1 VRNRLFDVLLRIV
14 TALLVVLPP
23 SLARGQSARPSS
35 CPPVVT
41 ATQARPLA
49 LVLSG
54 GGARGLA
61 HIGVLRVLDSL
72 GVRPEMVVGTSMGAL
87 VGSLYAGGLTG
98 RQLDSLARDLP
109 LQTLFRRYAP
119 TTLLTAGDFSAPVTA
134 LAPAFV
140 LEMRGG
146 AVRLQSPVAR
156 EAQINALFNQLLLR
170 ANFTAGGDFDR
181 LPHRFRAVATD
192 VHKRAAIVLGDGD
205 LAQAVRASIA
215 IPVVFAP
222 VYRDGRLLVDGG
234 LTANEPIGVARQL
247 GAARVLSV
255 DVGTLTDSI
264 ESATTASMLAYLIDE
279 LFTQPPEPLG
289 PNDLRIHPN
298 VRRFGPLEFSNAVVG
313 SLIDVGYR
321 ATVDALRGCPAV
333 RAPRLPLR
341 SVASEAEASFIAD
354 RLARL
359 AEEGVYETV
368 WLRPRR
374 ADTVVATDQ
383 TADARFSP
391 LVFAPIATVAPQR
404 LAFGGLSY
412 EGHEG
417 ARAWLAAASLS
428 AASGRVT
435 VGSALSL
442 SEWRQQLL
450 FTATGV
456 RRHPLPLA
464 SNSAPGGAPE
474 QVALPDPRSE
484 RPPWSTLVRNLLR
497 PEMSL
502 TGSHEILRVYN
513 DRGRE
518 SDRPSS
524 RDLFVFTGVIA
535 TPSAGWRL
543 ALGPMAHL
551 WSTHSVV
558 LPADST
564 EYAVGGL
571 FRAARFFALPS
582 SGPDLS
588 SVPTVAGE
596 ALWADRYRRFAIQAD
611 VRLSAGPLVLR
622 PRGGFGWGEALPL
635 TALFTLGGQQGF
647 PGLRIGER
655 RGDQFAFASLAM
667 LRRIRG
673 PVYGRVEIGRGRTA
687 IAHAANP
694 ALLTTAAEGWVSGG
708 EVGLATDTP
717 LGPFLIGYG
726 IATTDRPVFKI
737 RLGN

>member
-1 VRNRLFDVLLRIV
+1 VLLRIIAGLLIV
-14 TALLVVLPP
+14 LFPALV
-23 SLARGQSARPSS
+23 RGQQARPSS
-35 CPPVVT
+35 CPAVVT
-41 ATQARPLA
+41 ASQARPLA

-72 GVRPEMVVGTSMGAL
+72 GLRPEMVVGTSMGAL

-98 RQLDSLARDLP
+98 RELDSLARQLP

-119 TTLLTAGDFSAPVTA
+119 TTLLTAGDFSAPVTT

-170 ANFTAGGDFDR
+170 ANLVAGGDFDR
-181 LPHRFRAVATD
+181 LPHRFRAIATD
-192 VHKRAAIVLGDGD
+192 VHKRAAVVLGDGD

-222 VYRDGRLLVDGG
+222 VYREGRLLVDGG
-234 LTANEPIGVARQL
+234 LTANEPIRVARQL

-255 DVGTLTDSI
+255 DVGTMTDSI
-264 ESATTASMLAYLIDE
+264 ESPTTASMLAYLIDE

-289 PNDLRIHPN
+289 PNDLRIHPS

-313 SLIDVGYR
+313 SLIDVGYS
-321 ATVDALRGCPAV
+321 AAVNALRGCPA
-333 RAPRLPLR
+333 APVPRQAVT
-341 SVASEAEASFIAD
+341 SVTSEAEASFIAD

-374 ADTVVATDQ
+374 VDTVAATGQ

-412 EGHEG
+412 DGHEG

-464 SNSAPGGAPE
+464 SGSGPGGAPE
-474 QVALPDPRSE
+474 QVVLPDPRSE

-497 PEMSL
+497 PETSL
-502 TGSHEILRVYN
+502 TGSHEIVRLYN

-543 ALGPMAHL
+543 ALGPVAHV
-551 WSTHSVV
+551 WSTHSAV
-558 LPADST
+558 LPDDST
-564 EYAVGGL
+564 EHAFGGL
-571 FRAARFFALPS
+571 FRAARLFALPS
-582 SGPDLS
+582 SGPDLNA
-588 SVPTVAGE
+588 VPTVAGE
-596 ALWADRYRRFAIQAD
+596 ALWADRYRRFAVHAD
-611 VRLSAGPLVLR
+611 VRFAAGPVLLR
-622 PRGGFGWGEALPL
+622 PRGGFGWGESLPL
-635 TALFTLGGQQGF
+635 SALFTLGGPHGF
-647 PGLRIGER
+647 PGLRVGER
-655 RGDQFAFASLAM
+655 RGDQFAFASLAI

-673 PVYGRVEIGRGRTA
+673 PVYGRVEIGRARTA
-687 IAHAANP
+687 IVHAVNRE
-694 ALLTTAAEGWVSGG
+694 LLAAAGEGWVSGG
-708 EVGLATDTP
+708 EIGLTTDTP

>member
-1 VRNRLFDVLLRIV
+1 VLLPLVAAI
-14 TALLVVLPP
+14 LLLLAATPAGGQQARLP
-23 SLARGQSARPSS
+23 S

-72 GVRPEMVVGTSMGAL
+72 GVQPEMVVGTSMGAL

-98 RQLDSLARDLP
+98 RQLDSLARGLP
-109 LQTLFRRYAP
+109 FQTLFRRYAP
-119 TTLLTAGDFSAPVTA
+119 TTLLTTGDFSSPVTT

-140 LEMRGG
+140 LGIRGG

-156 EAQINALFNQLLLR
+156 EPQINALFSQLLLR
-170 ANFTAGGDFDR
+170 ANLTAGGDFDR

-192 VHKRAAIVLGDGD
+192 VQKRSAVVLGDGD

-234 LTANEPIGVARQL
+234 LTANEPIGIARQL
-247 GAARVLSV
+247 GAVRVLSV
-255 DVGTLTDSI
+255 DVGTSTDTISTP
-264 ESATTASMLAYLIDE
+264 TTASMLAYLIDE

-289 PNDLRIHPN
+289 SNDLRIHPD

-321 ATVDALRGCPAV
+321 AAADALRGCPASPV
-333 RAPRLPLR
+333 MPRP
-341 SVASEAEASFIAD
+341 SKSAASEAEAAFIAD

-374 ADTVVATDQ
+374 LDTVAPAGVV
-383 TADARFSP
+383 ADARFST
-391 LVFAPIATVAPQR
+391 LAFAPIATLAPQR
-404 LAFGGLSY
+404 LALGGLSY
-412 EGHEG
+412 DGHDG
-417 ARAWLAAASLS
+417 ARAWLAASSLS
-428 AASGRVT
+428 AASGRIT
-435 VGSALSL
+435 VGGAVSV
-442 SEWRQQLL
+442 SEWRQRLL

-456 RRHPLPLA
+456 RRHPLPLKSDSGVA
-464 SNSAPGGAPE
+464 GAPE

-484 RPPWSTLVRNLLR
+484 RSPWSTLVRNLLR
-497 PEMSL
+497 PEVSL
-502 TGSHEILRVYN
+502 TGSHEIVRIYN

-524 RDLFVFTGVIA
+524 RDLFVVTGVIG

-543 ALGPMAHL
+543 ALGPVAHV
-551 WSTHSVV
+551 WSTHSVA
-558 LPADST
+558 LPADS
-564 EYAVGGL
+564 AKHAFGGL
-571 FRAARFFALPS
+571 LRAARLFALPS

-588 SVPTVAGE
+588 VVPAVAGE
-596 ALWADRYRRFAIQAD
+596 ALWTDRYRRFDLHAD
-611 VRLSAGPLVLR
+611 IHVDAGPMLLR
-622 PRGGFGWGEALPL
+622 PRAGAGWGEGLPL
-635 TALFTLGGQQGF
+635 AALFPLGGPQGF

-655 RGDQFAFASLAM
+655 RGDQFAFASLAL

-673 PVYGRVEIGRGRTA
+673 PLYARVEVGRGRTV
-687 IAHAANP
+687 IAHPEHAEVLAA
-694 ALLTTAAEGWVSGG
+694 AGRGWVTGG
-708 EVGLATDTP
+708 EVALTTDTP
-717 LGPFLIGYG
+717 LGPFVIGYG